1 MTKLVI
7 IVPCY
12 NEEEVLHST
21 ARQLKTILAGM
32 IDSGL
37 ITQDSRICFVNDGS
51 KDKTQDIIENL
62 CKSDMYFAEIKLAA
76 NFGHQY
82 ALLAGMNTIDCD
94 AAITID
100 ADLQDDCAI
109 IPDMVRKYLDGFDV
123 VYGVRNRRDTDT
135 FFKKNTAVLFY
146 KLMEFM
152 GVKIVFNH
160 ADFRL
165 LSKKALTMLGE
176 YKERNVFLRGI
187 IPLIGLNSCKLYY
200 DRAKRSAGES
210 KYPLKKMLAFAWT
223 GITGFSTFP
232 LKIITFTGALCIMAG
247 LMWWIILCGMYFTDR
262 EIPSAGIILSFVVFF
277 SGIITLSLGIVG
289 EYTGKI
295 LSEVKQRPR
304 YQIDKRINI

>member
-100 ADLQDDCAI
+100 ADLQE
-109 IPDMVRKYLDGFDV
+109 
-123 VYGVRNRRDTDT
+123 
-135 FFKKNTAVLFY
+135 KKN
-146 KLMEFM
+146 
-152 GVKIVFNH
+152 
-160 ADFRL
+160 
-165 LSKKALTMLGE
+165 
-176 YKERNVFLRGI
+176 
-187 IPLIGLNSCKLYY
+187 
-200 DRAKRSAGES
+200 
-210 KYPLKKMLAFAWT
+210 
-223 GITGFSTFP
+223 
-232 LKIITFTGALCIMAG
+232 
-247 LMWWIILCGMYFTDR
+247 
-262 EIPSAGIILSFVVFF
+262 
-277 SGIITLSLGIVG
+277 
-289 EYTGKI
+289 
-295 LSEVKQRPR
+295 
-304 YQIDKRINI
+304 